1 MPWLLCCTNYNQHLI
16 SLLLQ
21 SRPTGFTSY
30 AYKSGEYGEDL
41 GSGSSPSFQ
50 FLDRNYSIK
59 TPSCLIPQVNELFK
73 SICERYDIAVTN
85 REKVDEALHLF
96 KKVLEVDSDLPM
108 VDCFTTWKS
117 QLTNPKFTVSRNEV
131 SADVKKIS
139 VRADD
144 IPRQKRKAQKHIKD
158 LLDACHLFLQ
168 QRDFLKKQ
176 ITSNLEELD
185 RITRDIPSLCKG
197 LNLSSSERKHMPQVI
212 KQARDQFVQFPGRID
227 RFWNQVFS
235 LIRDINGAVYVLQG
249 GQ

>member
-1 MPWLLCCTNYNQHLI
+1 MLFHSASYLL
-16 SLLLQ
+16 LLLQ
-21 SRPTGFTSY
+21 TRPTGFTSS
-30 AYKSGEYGEDL
+30 AYGSGEYGEDL
-41 GSGSSPSFQ
+41 GSESSPNFQ
-50 FLDRNYSIK
+50 FLDKNYSLK

-96 KKVLEVDSDLPM
+96 KRVLEVDPSLPM
-108 VDCFTTWKS
+108 VDCFNVWKS

-235 LIRDINGAVYVLQG
+235 LIHDINGAVYVLQG